1 MCGIFFVL
9 SKSDE
14 IEKTKEM
21 SMKSQCRGPE
31 STVIKVHNNVVMTFH
46 RLAINGLDEI
56 SEQPFDISGIY
67 LLCNGEI
74 YNSGELWKSL
84 KRQRQTNSDCEVII
98 EMYKEYGIE
107 YTLQRLDGVFAFILY
122 DTNIDTLIVARDPFG
137 VRPLFQVNNLL
148 AFASE
153 MKQIHTIGTVSQFE
167 PGTYSIIKSTSR
179 QDLRYFTQGIGTEIF
194 TDYSNRI
201 YSAFECAIKKRVKN
215 TERKVGCLLS
225 GGLDSSVVT
234 AMVSKYVEEL
244 DTFSIGLPGSPDL
257 LHARKVAD
265 HLKTNHHE
273 IIITEEEFLISIPEV
288 IRIIESYDTTTVR
301 ASVGNYLVAKYISE
315 NTDCKVIFNGD
326 GADEVMGGY
335 VYLNKCPSEME
346 FDYECRRL
354 LKNIHFFDVL
364 RSDRTISSNGLE
376 ARTPF
381 LDKNFV
387 QTYLSIPESVRY
399 PKYTTEKILFR
410 NAILHCDCNLIPRDV
425 LLRKKEAFS
434 DGVSSEKKSWFR
446 IIQNHVDNIFD
457 KIPITS
463 KYNTPE
469 TKEQAYYRI
478 LFDKEY
484 PKQEKVIPYFW
495 MPKYS
500 KTKDPSA
507 RTL

>member
-21 SMKSQCRGPE
+21 AMKSQYRGPE
-31 STVIKVHNNVVMTFH
+31 STVNIVHNNIVMTFH
-46 RLAINGLDEI
+46 RLAINGLNKL
-56 SEQPFDISGIY
+56 SEQPFHIDGIY

-74 YNSGELWKSL
+74 YNSDELWNSL
-84 KRQRQTNSDCEVII
+84 ERQKTTNSDCEIII

-107 YTLQRLDGVFAFILY
+107 YTLQRLDGVFAMVMY
-122 DTNIDTLIVARDPFG
+122 DTNIDTLIIARDPFG
-137 VRPLFQVNNLL
+137 VRPLFQVNNLI

-153 MKQIHTIGTVSQFE
+153 MKQINSLGVVNQFE
-167 PGTYSIIKSTSR
+167 PGTYSVIKSTSR
-179 QDLRYFTQGIGTEIF
+179 QDLKYFTQCIGTELF
-194 TDYSNRI
+194 TDYHGKI
-201 YSAFECAIKKRVKN
+201 YSAFECAVKKRVKN
-215 TERKVGCLLS
+215 TERKIGCLLS

-234 AMVSKYVEEL
+234 AMVNKHVENL
-244 DTFSIGLPGSPDL
+244 DTFSIGLQGSPDL
-257 LHARKVAD
+257 LNARKVSD
-265 HLKTNHHE
+265 YLKTNHHE
-273 IIITEEEFLISIPEV
+273 IIITEEEFLTAIPEV

-301 ASVGNYLVAKYISE
+301 ASVGNYLIAKYISE

-326 GADEVMGGY
+326 GADELMGGY
-335 VYLNKCPSEME
+335 VYLNKCPNETE
-346 FDYECRRL
+346 FDFECRRL

-387 QTYLSIPESVRY
+387 QTYLSIPSLVRFQ
-399 PKYTTEKILFR
+399 KYEPEKILFR
-410 NAILHCDCNLIPRDV
+410 NSILQYNCQLIPHDI
-425 LLRKKEAFS
+425 LFRKKEAFS
-434 DGVSSEKKSWFR
+434 DGVSSINKSWFS
-446 IIQNHVDNIFD
+446 IIQSHADEFFN
-457 KIPITS
+457 KIPNNY
-463 KYNTPE
+463 KYNIPE
-469 TKEQAYYRI
+469 TKEQAYYR
-478 LFDKEY
+478 FFFEKEY
-484 PKQEKVIPYFW
+484 PNQEKIIPYFW